1 MAASTDSSQLQ
12 DLLSKYQSN
21 NLASIIEK
29 LTGDRDNL
37 HIDIQQVKF
46 FVGKQNFEIN
56 GKVSFNVLH
65 TQPNAHAQTKEI
77 AKNK

>member
-1 MAASTDSSQLQ
+1 MAAPTDTSQLQ

-21 NLASIIEK
+21 NLASIIAK
-29 LTGDRDNL
+29 LAGDKDNL

-56 GKVSFNVLH
+56 GKVSFNVLRK
-65 TQPNAHAQTKEI
+65 NQTPKLKEI
-77 AKNK
+77 SNKR